1 MKKTNLK
8 LRVNQKIILKRIL
21 NTNIRGCGLDSPD
34 SGQGHVAGSGEYG
47 NELSQE
53 GLCSTE

>member
-1 MKKTNLK
+1 MKRTNLEI
-8 LRVNQKIILKRIL
+8 RVNEKIILKRIL
-21 NTNIRGCGLDSPD
+21 ITRCGLDSPD
-34 SGQGHVAGSGEYG
+34 SGQGQVAGSGEYG